1 MQPAGRPGLTVD
13 QAQSLDVRIAWFH
26 CFSGVAG
33 DMVLAALLDAG
44 ADLDAVRAGIDG
56 LGVEGWE
63 LGTETVQRA
72 GLQATRALVH
82 APEDHA
88 HPRRFADIRSLL
100 AAAELAPRVRT
111 RALSVFERLA
121 AVEGRLHG
129 TPADDVHFHEVGA
142 LDAIVDVVGSCAAL
156 ELLGVDA
163 VRTSPV
169 TVGLG
174 RVSTHH
180 GELPN
185 PAPATLALL
194 TDAGIAVVGAD
205 TPTELATPT
214 GAALL
219 AALSAGCGPLP
230 PLTPS
235 TVGYGAGGADTPGR
249 ANVVQ
254 VVIGE
259 ASRDAAGAVA
269 DGPGQPMVELAANI
283 DDATGEVLAHT
294 VSALLAAG
302 ANDAWVT
309 PIVMK
314 KGRPAHTLHAL
325 CDPAVA
331 AAVGSVLVAESGT
344 LGLRATT
351 VQRWPQSRHEITVDI
366 AGHRVR
372 VKRAGHRMKAE
383 HDDAVAAAQAL
394 GRPLRAVLAE
404 AEHLATTEPPAPP
417 EAPSSR

>member
-1 MQPAGRPGLTVD
+1 MRL
-13 QAQSLDVRIAWFH
+13 AWFH

-33 DMVLAALLDAG
+33 DMVLGALLDAG
-44 ADLDAVRAGIDG
+44 ADPDAVRASIER

-63 LGTETVQRA
+63 LGAETVQRA
-72 GLQATRALVH
+72 GLRSTRAVVH
-82 APEDHA
+82 APEDRA
-88 HPRRFADIRSLL
+88 HPRRFADIRTLL
-100 AAAELAPRVRT
+100 TAAELEPRVRS
-111 RALSVFERLA
+111 RALTVFERLA
-121 AVEGRLHG
+121 TVEGRLHG
-129 TPADDVHFHEVGA
+129 IPAEEAHFHEVGA
-142 LDAIVDVVGSCAAL
+142 LDAIVDVVGSCVAL

-163 VRTSPV
+163 IGTSPV

-174 RVSTHH
+174 LVRAHH

-194 TDAGIAVVGAD
+194 AGAGIAVAGAD
-205 TPTELATPT
+205 TSVELATPT
-214 GAALL
+214 GAALM
-219 AALSAGCGPLP
+219 AALSSGCGPLP
-230 PLTPS
+230 PLTPIA
-235 TVGYGAGGADTPGR
+235 VGYGAGGADTPGR

-259 ASRDAAGAVA
+259 AAPDDAGAVTGRPA
-269 DGPGQPMVELAANI
+269 QPMVELAANI

-294 VSALLAAG
+294 IGALLAAG

-325 CDPAVA
+325 CDPAAVA
-331 AAVGSVLVAESGT
+331 TVGAVLVAESGS

-351 VQRWPQSRHEITVDI
+351 VQRWPQARHEITVEVG
-366 AGHRVR
+366 GHRVR
-372 VKRAGHRMKAE
+372 VKQAGHRMKAE
-383 HDDAVAAAQAL
+383 HDDAVAAATAL

-404 AEHLATTEPPAPP
+404 AEHLAAAGHDAGTHAP
-417 EAPSSR
+417 RR